1 MPYTLLLAAAAFVA
15 CEPGPLVLASGGR
28 VVPGLSAPLLVD
40 MASLGRPPLTPTGG
54 LGRTMDR
61 WLWTVEMPNVTN
73 WDLTR
78 SGVALDRQR
87 LCVTLQFSFLLF

>member
-1 MPYTLLLAAAAFVA
+1 MSYTLLLTAVA
-15 CEPGPLVLASGGR
+15 CEPGPLVLAWGGR

-40 MASLGRPPLTPTGG
+40 MASLGRPDVTPTGG
-54 LGRTMDR
+54 IGRILDR
-61 WLWTVEMPNVTN
+61 WLWTVETPTVTN

-87 LCVTLQFSFLLF
+87 LGMTLQFSFFLI

>member
-15 CEPGPLVLASGGR
+15 CEPGPLVLAWGGR

-40 MASLGRPPLTPTGG
+40 MASLGRPTVTRTGG
-54 LGRTMDR
+54 LGWILDRWFWTMDTPTVTI
-61 WLWTVEMPNVTN
+61 WT
-73 WDLTR
+73 LTR

-87 LCVTLQFSFLLF
+87 LA

>member
-15 CEPGPLVLASGGR
+15 CEPGPLVLAWGGR

-40 MASLGRPPLTPTGG
+40 MASLGRPAVTPTGG
-54 LGRTMDR
+54 LRPDY
-61 WLWTVEMPNVTN
+61 N

-87 LCVTLQFSFLLF
+87 LCVTLQFSFFLF

>member
-1 MPYTLLLAAAAFVA
+1 MPFTLRLAAVAFVA
-15 CEPGPLVLASGGR
+15 CEPGPLVLAWGGR

-40 MASLGRPPLTPTGG
+40 MASLAG
-54 LGRTMDR
+54 LPSLLPVDFGRTMDR
-61 WLWTVEMPNVTN
+61 WLWTVDMPNVTN

-87 LCVTLQFSFLLF
+87 LFVTLRELFFPF